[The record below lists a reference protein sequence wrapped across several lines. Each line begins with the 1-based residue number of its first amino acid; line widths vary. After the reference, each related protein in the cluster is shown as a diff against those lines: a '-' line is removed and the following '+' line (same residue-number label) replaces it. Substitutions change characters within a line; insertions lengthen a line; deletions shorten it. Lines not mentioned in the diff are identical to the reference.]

1 MNRWL
6 NAWLTK
12 GDWLLLGAAALL
24 LPGLY
29 AVYWH
34 GSGQGLEARVWV
46 DGKPWA
52 RLDLFREQHLD
63 VPGVLGISHL
73 EIGNGQ
79 VRFTD
84 SPCQNRQCIHSGWLN
99 EGGDVAACLPNRVSV
114 QIMADDPRFDSINF

>member
-1 MNRWL
+1 MGSWL
-6 NAWLTK
+6 NSWLTR
-12 GDWLLLGAAALL
+12 GDWLVLGAALL
-24 LPGLY
+24 LVPGLY
-29 AVYWH
+29 AAYWH

-52 RLDLFREQHLD
+52 RLDLFHVQHLD
-63 VPGVLGISHL
+63 VPGVLGVSHL

-84 SPCQNRQCIHSGWLN
+84 SPCH